1 MVRKRQHQHLPSW
14 SGNDGRKTESVFD
27 VSTDENLRL
36 YQMIQR
42 LNVERRA
49 VIDHLQSRSRQLDI
63 SLRLLRRQL
72 AASDLSPREVEVFE
86 PIEPLNSGINMHSQ
100 EEDTLPYSYVDGRH
114 DGGRD
119 TGDPRPWWP
128 TIDDETPP
136 LKPSPGWQNIRLL
149 DQTVR
154 TVGILLLGQNEIVI
168 DRVVATFLR
177 QQTQRQDFAPVF
189 IIDSTYTD
197 PFLQHGF
204 VVEMI
209 PPASDQALYVGS
221 KPWQDYIIDRLT
233 IIRDK
238 WYVVQFLEFGKT
250 RYSIH
255 GIADE
260 IAQSEE
266 ESADDH
272 TAGSSNEKSPHAAE

>member
-1 MVRKRQHQHLPSW
+1 M
-14 SGNDGRKTESVFD
+14 
-27 VSTDENLRL
+27 STDDTQRL

-49 VIDHLQSRSRQLDI
+49 VTDHLQSRSRQLDI
-63 SLRLLRRQL
+63 TLKLLRRHL
-72 AASDLSPREVEVFE
+72 AASELSPREVEVFD

-100 EEDTLPYSYVDGRH
+100 DEDTLPYGYIERQNASPQRNE
-114 DGGRD
+114 
-119 TGDPRPWWP
+119 TQPWWP
-128 TIDDETPP
+128 TIDDENPP

-149 DQTVR
+149 DQAVR
-154 TVGILLLGQNEIVI
+154 TVGILLLGQNPAVI

-177 QQTQRQDFAPVF
+177 QQTQRQDFSPVF
-189 IIDSTYTD
+189 VIDSTYTD
-197 PFLQHGF
+197 PFLQNGF

-209 PPASDQALYVGS
+209 PPPSDQALYVGS
-221 KPWQDYIIDRLT
+221 RPWQDYVMDRLT

-250 RYSIH
+250 RYSIR

-260 IAQSEE
+260 ITSSDDEGGDGTSL
-266 ESADDH
+266 SA
-272 TAGSSNEKSPHAAE
+272 KRRSPHAAE